1 MAECST
7 GSLGRNVVWPTV
19 VREGARDLL
28 TRRLCIAMTDTL
40 GALRGSVDRLSG
52 LVRPLDD
59 DDVIKHAYPSSWSIA
74 DVLSHVGSSAVI
86 FERRLD
92 DSLAG
97 RETPPEFAEGV
108 WAEWD
113 HKSPR
118 AKADEGVAADGAFMG
133 RLESLGPDDR
143 SRVSVSFGPV
153 TFGWDELVRAR
164 LNEHLLHEWDVAVA
178 LDPSATLASDGV
190 ALVIDNLD
198 LIGRYT
204 AQPVAPERT
213 ITVKTSE
220 PDRAFAVTV
229 ETKTVDFSTL
239 TLDSVSDPTLTM
251 PAEAFIRL
259 VYGRLDPEHT
269 LSSVAG
275 DHQALEQLREVFPGP

>member
-1 MAECST
+1 M
-7 GSLGRNVVWPTV
+7 
-19 VREGARDLL
+19 
-28 TRRLCIAMTDTL
+28 AMTDTL
-40 GALRGSVDRLSG
+40 GALRNSVDRLADRI
-52 LVRPLDD
+52 RPLDD
-59 DDVIKHAYPSSWSIA
+59 DDVTKHAYPSSWSIA
-74 DVLSHVGSSAVI
+74 DVVSHVGSSAVI

-108 WAEWD
+108 WGEWG

-118 AKADEGVAADGAFMG
+118 AKADEGVAADGVFMR
-133 RLESLGPDDR
+133 RLESLEPDDR
-143 SRVSVSFGPV
+143 GRVSVSFGPV
-153 TFGWDELVRAR
+153 TFGWDEVTRAR
-164 LNEHLLHEWDVAVA
+164 LNEHLLHEWDVVVA
-178 LDPSATLASDGV
+178 LDPTATLAPDGV

-213 ITVKTSE
+213 ITIATSE

-239 TLDSVSDPTLTM
+239 DSVLDPTLTM

-259 VYGRLDPEHT
+259 VYGRLDAEHT
-269 LSSVAG
+269 PSSVAG
-275 DHQALEQLREVFPGP
+275 DDQALEQLREVFPGP

>member
-1 MAECST
+1 M
-7 GSLGRNVVWPTV
+7 
-19 VREGARDLL
+19 
-28 TRRLCIAMTDTL
+28 AMTDTL
-40 GALRGSVDRLSG
+40 GALRNSVDRLG
-52 LVRPLDD
+52 DLVRPLND
-59 DDVIKHAYPSSWSIA
+59 DDVGKHAYPSSWSIA
-74 DVLSHVGSSAVI
+74 DVVSHIGSSAVI

-97 RETPPEFAEGV
+97 RETPPDFTEGV

-118 AKADEGVAADGAFMG
+118 AKTDEGVAADGAFMR
-133 RLESLGPDDR
+133 RLEALGPDDR
-143 SRVSVSFGPV
+143 ARVSVSLGPV
-153 TFGWDELVRAR
+153 TFGWDEVVRAR
-164 LNEHLLHEWDVAVA
+164 LNEHVLHEWDVAVA
-178 LDPSATLASDGV
+178 LDPTATLASDGV

-213 ITVKTSE
+213 ITVATSE

-229 ETKTVDFSTL
+229 ETKTVDFS

-259 VYGRLDPEHT
+259 VYGRLDAEHT
-269 LSSVAG
+269 PSSVAG
-275 DHQALEQLREVFPGP
+275 DQQALEQVREVFPGP

>member
-1 MAECST
+1 M
-7 GSLGRNVVWPTV
+7 
-19 VREGARDLL
+19 
-28 TRRLCIAMTDTL
+28 IDTL
-40 GALRGSVDRLSG
+40 GALRNSVDRMADI
-52 LVRPLDD
+52 VRALEDD
-59 DDVIKHAYPSSWSIA
+59 EVIKHAYPSAWTIA
-74 DVLSHVGSSAVI
+74 DVVSHVGSSAAI

-118 AKADEGVAADGAFMG
+118 AKADDGLATDEAFMR

-143 SRVSVSFGPV
+143 SRVSVSLGPV
-153 TFGWDELVRAR
+153 TFDWDQVVRTR

-178 LDPSATLASDGV
+178 LDPTSTLAHDGV
-190 ALVIDNLD
+190 EHVIDNLD

-213 ITVKTSE
+213 ITIATSE

-229 ETKTVDFSTL
+229 ETKAVDFSP
-239 TLDSVSDPTLTM
+239 LDSVQDATLTM
-251 PAEAFIRL
+251 SAEAFIRL
-259 VYGRLDPEHT
+259 VYGRLDAEHT
-269 LSSVAG
+269 PSSVAG
-275 DHQALEQLREVFPGP
+275 DSEALDQLRDVFPGP

>member
-1 MAECST
+1 
-7 GSLGRNVVWPTV
+7 
-19 VREGARDLL
+19 
-28 TRRLCIAMTDTL
+28 MTDAL
-40 GALRGSVDRLSG
+40 GALRNSVDRLGG
-52 LVRPLDD
+52 LVRPLTD
-59 DDVIKHAYPSSWSIA
+59 DDVIKQAYPSAWSIA

-118 AKADEGVAADGAFMG
+118 AKADDGVATDGTFMR
-133 RLESLGPDDR
+133 RLESIGPDDR
-143 SRVSVSFGPV
+143 ARVSVSLGPV
-153 TFGWDELVRAR
+153 TFGWDEVVRAR
-164 LNEHLLHEWDVAVA
+164 LNEHLLHEWDVAVS
-178 LDPSATLASDGV
+178 LDPTATLAPEGV

-204 AQPVAPERT
+204 AQPVAPEGT
-213 ITVKTSE
+213 ITIATSE

-229 ETKTVDFSTL
+229 ETKTVDFSV
-239 TLDSVSDPTLTM
+239 LDAVSDPTLTM

-259 VYGRLDPEHT
+259 VYGRLDVEHT
-269 LSSVAG
+269 PSSVAG
-275 DHQALEQLREVFPGP
+275 DRQALEQLREVFPGP

>member
-1 MAECST
+1 MA
-7 GSLGRNVVWPTV
+7 
-19 VREGARDLL
+19 
-28 TRRLCIAMTDTL
+28 IKDTL
-40 GALRGSVDRLSG
+40 GALRNSVDRLRE
-52 LVRPLDD
+52 LVRPLTDD
-59 DDVIKHAYPSSWSIA
+59 ALIEHAYPSAWSIA
-74 DVLSHVGSSAVI
+74 DVLSHIGSSAVI

-118 AKADEGVAADGAFMG
+118 AKADDGVAADGAFMA
-133 RLESLGPDDR
+133 RLEALGGDDR
-143 SRVSVSFGPV
+143 ERVSIAFGPV

-178 LDPSATLASDGV
+178 LEPTATPAPEGV

-213 ITVKTSE
+213 ITIATSE
-220 PDRAFAVTV
+220 PDRAFSVTV

-239 TLDSVSDPTLTM
+239 DSLSDPTLTM

-269 LSSVAG
+269 PPSVAG
-275 DHQALEQLREVFPGP
+275 DQLALDQLREVFPGP